1 METNDDILRRLS
13 RLEKSD
19 DDMRDALQ
27 QLVISTTKLNE
38 VVSQL
43 SRLEPVVQDLQMK
56 QMNNTMVIQ
65 AVKWASLAFIGS
77 AISIIT
83 TLFIKGLV

>member
-27 QLVISTTKLNE
+27 QLVVSTTKLNE

-43 SRLEPVVQDLQMK
+43 SRLEPLVQDLQMK

-83 TLFIKGLV
+83 TLFVKGLV

>member
-1 METNDDILRRLS
+1 M
-13 RLEKSD
+13 EKSD

-27 QLVISTTKLNE
+27 QLVINTTKLTE

-43 SRLEPVVQDLQMK
+43 SRLEPVVQELQVK